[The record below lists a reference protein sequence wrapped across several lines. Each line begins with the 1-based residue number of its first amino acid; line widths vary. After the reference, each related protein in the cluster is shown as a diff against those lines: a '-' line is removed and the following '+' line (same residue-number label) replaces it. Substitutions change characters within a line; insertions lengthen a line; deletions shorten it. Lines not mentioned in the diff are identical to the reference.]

1 MPLWELNTL
10 LDRLDRYLPH
20 ILYGVHG
27 AEAERNAGKKVDDP
41 SMIPGMEFAGGIG

>member
-10 LDRLDRYLPH
+10 LERVDKFLPH

-27 AEAERNAGKKVDDP
+27 AEAERNAARNVSDAALL
-41 SMIPGMEFAGGIG
+41 PGMEIAGGVG